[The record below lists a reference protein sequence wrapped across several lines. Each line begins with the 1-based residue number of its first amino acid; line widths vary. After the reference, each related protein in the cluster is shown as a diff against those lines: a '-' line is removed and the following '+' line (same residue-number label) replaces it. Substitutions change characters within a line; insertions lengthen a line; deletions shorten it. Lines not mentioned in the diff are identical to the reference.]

1 MAPFPLQNLIYGAVM
16 SSAVNCADVEAMCT
30 WLKRRLPVKVGRV
43 QVAAEV
49 EDVAASLGETP
60 LECLLAEDLRRIAQ
74 TIELMTIPADFEQLQ
89 ENLKTVHKTAREAL
103 EQVGLKV
110 PETRVFFVDDFPGPY
125 KDGGFWAMSLDKKD
139 ADDYGINAGIYL
151 KNRHLCPGVT
161 EFLLCHELGHAA
173 FSLLPSA
180 ELVRGLEEGLC
191 DLLGLYACSYDR
203 SWDLATNVL
212 LNIRLFPEAT
222 IDKVYFDHLRQASA
236 LCNHFG
242 FAGILELSRK
252 VQKESRRILYLV
264 EDEMISANV
273 NLSSVQAI
281 LRVDNIQPFQ
291 SSKWAD
297 MERFCF
303 RILSHPDSYVLSP
316 EAVYLGRQL
325 RVGENVRTS
334 AKELGLSPMLFRSA
348 LKELTDEFYLVILE
362 KDIVLS
368 NEAPR
373 YLTGL
378 AFRYKFKAIR

>member
-1 MAPFPLQNLIYGAVM
+1 M
-16 SSAVNCADVEAMCT
+16 
-30 WLKRRLPVKVGRV
+30 
-43 QVAAEV
+43 
-49 EDVAASLGETP
+49 
-60 LECLLAEDLRRIAQ
+60 
-74 TIELMTIPADFEQLQ
+74 
-89 ENLKTVHKTAREAL
+89 
-103 EQVGLKV
+103 
-110 PETRVFFVDDFPGPY
+110 
-125 KDGGFWAMSLDKKD
+125 
-139 ADDYGINAGIYL
+139 
-151 KNRHLCPGVT
+151 
-161 EFLLCHELGHAA
+161 
-173 FSLLPSA
+173 
-180 ELVRGLEEGLC
+180 
-191 DLLGLYACSYDR
+191 
-203 SWDLATNVL
+203 
-212 LNIRLFPEAT
+212 
-222 IDKVYFDHLRQASA
+222 
-236 LCNHFG
+236 
-242 FAGILELSRK
+242 
-252 VQKESRRILYLV
+252 QKESRRILYLV